1 MLVCVVVSSLA
12 RVLTRVEI
20 WCVSYVSSLSA
31 FEISVLKKFPW
42 AVMCVWFV

>member
-1 MLVCVVVSSLA
+1 MLVCMFVSSLA

-20 WCVSYVSSLSA
+20 WCVSYVSSLSSLK
-31 FEISVLKKFPW
+31 ITVLKKFPW